1 MHPVEAV
8 RESGGVSS
16 ASRLARLAVPRRALQ
31 HAVEE
36 GRLMRTGR
44 GYVLPGSS
52 PELMAAARHRA
63 AVGCVSALR
72 LHGVEVPG
80 HREPVHL
87 LVRSARTLRGAVVHR
102 APGGGLIEP
111 VVPAAVRALR
121 CLDRHSALA
130 VVDSVL
136 RRGAAEL
143 DELTVAVGSRPGP
156 ATRWVL
162 RHADSRAE
170 SPLESQLRAVLIDAG
185 VPGIDLQ
192 VAIAGVGRVD
202 MVIGGWL
209 VIEADGFENH
219 SDRDAYRNDRRR
231 LDAQLAAGLVTL
243 WFSFEDVTGDPDRVA
258 QTVLD
263 VIERRRR
270 GAFRLVTSP
279 RAVQNRQRS
288 RLIGTS
294 RR

>member
-1 MHPVEAV
+1 MDPVEAV

-16 ASRLARLAVPRRALQ
+16 GSRLARLAVPRRALQ
-31 HAVEE
+31 HAVDD
-36 GRLMRTGR
+36 GRLTRTGR
-44 GYVLPGSS
+44 DYTLPGS
-52 PELMAAARHRA
+52 PLELMAAARHGA

-80 HREPVHL
+80 RREPVHL
-87 LVRSARTLRGAVVHR
+87 LVRSARPVRSAVVHR
-102 APGGGLIEP
+102 APAGGLIEP
-111 VVPAAVRALR
+111 VLPAAVRALR
-121 CLDRHSALA
+121 CLDRHAALA
-130 VVDSVL
+130 VVDSML

-143 DELTVAVGSRPGP
+143 DELSVAVGSRPGP

-185 VPGIDLQ
+185 IPGIDLQ

-209 VIEADGFENH
+209 VVEADGFENH

-243 WFSFEDVTGDPDRVA
+243 WFSFEDVTGDPARVA

-270 GAFRLVTSP
+270 GAFRLVTSS
-279 RAVQNRQRS
+279 RAVQDRQRG
-288 RLIGTS
+288 RPTAAS